1 MINLDDITNE
11 KNTIKMAI
19 YSRSP
24 VQSLLIIGGSESRKT
39 NALLNLINEQ
49 NHIDKIF
56 LYVKDL
62 GEPKYEFLRK
72 KVQKCRNNAFKW
84 SKCIYWVFK
93 YDGRRLWEYRWLD
106 SKQKIKINCVWWHDC
121 RHYEK

>member
-72 KVQKCRNNAFKW
+72 KVQKCRNKAFK
-84 SKCIYWVFK
+84 
-93 YDGRRLWEYRWLD
+93 
-106 SKQKIKINCVWWHDC
+106 
-121 RHYEK
+121 